1 MKHTTFA
8 PSEKVEYLKS
18 AKEKDSTADDKLHS
32 LVSDI
37 LQKVRA
43 GGDSAVQEFSQ
54 KFDQT
59 ELETTLVSNSELE
72 SALSNFDKQT
82 LEDSKFAIEQVRRFA
97 EAQLS
102 TIKPL
107 EIESLEGVHLGHRV
121 IPIETV
127 GCYVPGGRY
136 PIYSAPIMSIVPA
149 VVAGC
154 KNIVACLPPK
164 AHESMFALCHLAGAT
179 SIYKVGGAQAIAAM
193 AFGTE
198 TIPSVDKIV
207 GPGNAFVN
215 EAKRQV
221 FGTVGIDALAGPSEI
236 FIIADETANPKV
248 IAADLLGQAE
258 HDVHTRVGLATTS
271 AEIASQTLREI
282 ENQLETL
289 STAEVAREAWENQ
302 GEIVICDDEDTLVD
316 FANFMATEHL
326 QVHTRDSHAIAKR
339 IHNYGSIF
347 IGENAS
353 VVYSDKCCGTNHT
366 LPTMAAARYTGG
378 LWVGSY
384 VKICTH
390 QWLESHGVEKVAPGA
405 IRQSVTEGME
415 AHARAAAI
423 RLFPNELEN
432 ITSGRIPKV

>member
-1 MKHTTFA
+1 MTDKHPF
-8 PSEKVEYLKS
+8 PPEKIEYIKS
-18 AKEKDSTADDKLHS
+18 AREKDPSADHNLSS

-37 LQKVRA
+37 LQKVKS
-43 GGDSAVQEFSQ
+43 GGDSAVREFSQ
-54 KFDQT
+54 KFDQVD
-59 ELETTLVSNSELE
+59 LETTRVSSAELE
-72 SALSNFDKQT
+72 RALANFDKQT

-102 TIKPL
+102 TIQPL
-107 EIESLEGVHLGHRV
+107 EVEALEGVHLGHRV
-121 IPIETV
+121 IPIENV

-236 FIIADETANPKV
+236 FTIADETANPKV

-258 HDVHTRVGLATTS
+258 HDVHTRVGMATTS
-271 AEIASQTLREI
+271 ADLATETLREI
-282 ENQLETL
+282 EAQLTTL
-289 STAEVAREAWENQ
+289 STADVAREAWENQ
-302 GEIVICDDEDTLVD
+302 GEIVICEDEETLID
-316 FANFMATEHL
+316 FANYMATEHL
-326 QVHTRDSHAIAKR
+326 QVHTRNAHEIAKK

-390 QWLESHGVEKVAPGA
+390 QWLESQGVEKVAPSA
-405 IRQSVTEGME
+405 IRQAMTEGME
-415 AHARAAAI
+415 GHARAAAI
-423 RLFPNELEN
+423 RLFPNELES
-432 ITSGRIPKV
+432 ITSGKIPKV

>member
-1 MKHTTFA
+1 MLLTVVQKLSEAMILKHTTFA
-8 PSEKVEYLKS
+8 PSKKVEYLKS

-72 SALSNFDKQT
+72 SALANFDKQT

-326 QVHTRDSHAIAKR
+326 QVHTRDSQQ
-339 IHNYGSIF
+339 F
-347 IGENAS
+347 QMPVNAS
-353 VVYSDKCCGTNHT
+353 LYKCSAEGQLHS
-366 LPTMAAARYTGG
+366 AR
-378 LWVGSY
+378 
-384 VKICTH
+384 
-390 QWLESHGVEKVAPGA
+390 EK
-405 IRQSVTEGME
+405 
-415 AHARAAAI
+415 
-423 RLFPNELEN
+423 
-432 ITSGRIPKV
+432 

>member
-1 MKHTTFA
+1 MHKNSF
-8 PSEKVEYLKS
+8 PPEKIEYIKS
-18 AKEKDSTADDKLHS
+18 AREKDPSADQNLSS

-37 LQKVRA
+37 LQKVKS
-43 GGDSAVQEFSQ
+43 GGDSAVREFSQ
-54 KFDQT
+54 KFDQVD
-59 ELETTLVSNSELE
+59 LETTRVSSAELE
-72 SALSNFDKQT
+72 RALANFDKQT

-102 TIKPL
+102 TIQPL
-107 EIESLEGVHLGHRV
+107 EVESLEGVHLGHRV
-121 IPIETV
+121 IPIENV

-154 KNIVACLPPK
+154 KNIIACLPPK

-236 FIIADETANPKV
+236 FTIADETANPKV

-258 HDVHTRVGLATTS
+258 HDVHTRVGMATTS
-271 AEIASQTLREI
+271 ADVATQTLKEI
-282 ENQLETL
+282 EAQLTTL
-289 STAEVAREAWENQ
+289 STADVAREAWENQ
-302 GEIVICDDEDTLVD
+302 GEIVICEDEETLVD
-316 FANFMATEHL
+316 FANYMATEHL
-326 QVHTRDSHAIAKR
+326 QVHTRNAHEIAKK

-390 QWLESHGVEKVAPGA
+390 QWLEGQGVKKVAPSA
-405 IRQSVTEGME
+405 IRQAMTEGME
-415 AHARAAAI
+415 GHARAAAI